1 MAEDLG
7 LEPAP
12 TDRESST
19 VSTSVEAIRGEL
31 ARAKV
36 ATTTLNFIVWIDDAA
51 RREWVLERAGM
62 LAEKHPSLM
71 LVFDHTGA
79 RSGDAT
85 VTTVRHDTQ
94 AYTVQ
99 GERVDVDVS
108 NADAATVAGYVTA
121 LCSPGVPT
129 VLWWT
134 GRHEGSREIFYA
146 LLPHV
151 QTLLFDS
158 SGGARDE
165 SAMRAIVDF
174 HRAHPEVVLRD
185 LAWMRLL
192 PWQDMIADFFDAPG
206 LLEELYTIRAL
217 HIASGSDSEAFY
229 LGGWLASSLGWKPSG
244 RDAFIDARGKPV
256 AFKRKRLGDIRRV
269 QSICLDSE
277 TSWYHGEV
285 TEDPGVVRLW
295 VEGEHAR
302 EPRLFPL
309 KAIDN
314 ASLLERA
321 VLEPGTD
328 ELFETALQSAGTL
341 LGE

>member
-7 LEPAP
+7 L
-12 TDRESST
+12 ESST

-31 ARAKV
+31 ARTKI
-36 ATTTLNFIVWIDDAA
+36 ATTTLNFIVWIDDPA

-62 LAEKHPSLM
+62 LAEKHPSMM

-79 RSGDAT
+79 QHGEAT

-94 AYTVQ
+94 ATYTVQ
-99 GERVDVDVS
+99 GERVDIDVS
-108 NADAATVAGYVTA
+108 KADAATVAGYVTG
-121 LCSPGVPT
+121 LCSPSVPT

-134 GRHEGSREIFYA
+134 GRQEGSREIFYA
-146 LLPHV
+146 VLPHV
-151 QTLLFDS
+151 QTLVFDS

-165 SAMRAIVDF
+165 AGLRALVDF
-174 HRAHPEVVLRD
+174 HRQHPDVVLRD

-192 PWQDMIADFFDAPG
+192 PWQDMIADFFDDPG
-206 LLEELYTIRAL
+206 LIEELFTIRAL
-217 HIASGSDSEAFY
+217 HISSGSDSEAFY

-244 RDAFIDARGKPV
+244 RDAFTDARGKPV

-285 TEDPGVVRLW
+285 TEDPAVVKLW

-309 KAIDN
+309 KAVDN

-341 LGE
+341 LG

>member
-7 LEPAP
+7 V
-12 TDRESST
+12 ESST

-31 ARAKV
+31 ARTKV
-36 ATTTLNFIVWIDDAA
+36 ATKTLNFIVWIDDAA
-51 RREWVLERAGM
+51 RRDWVLERAGM
-62 LAEKHPSLM
+62 LAEKHPSMM
-71 LVFDHTGA
+71 LVFDHTGGC
-79 RSGDAT
+79 RGEAT

-94 AYTVQ
+94 ATYTVQ
-99 GERVDVDVS
+99 GERVDIDVCD
-108 NADAATVAGYVTA
+108 ADAATVAGYVTG
-121 LCSPGVPT
+121 LCSPSVPT

-134 GRHEGSREIFYA
+134 GRQEGSREIFYA
-146 LLPHV
+146 VLPHV
-151 QTLLFDS
+151 QTLVFDS

-165 SAMRAIVDF
+165 SALRALVDF
-174 HRAHPEVVLRD
+174 HRQHPDVVLRD

-206 LLEELYTIRAL
+206 LLEELWTIRAL

-244 RDAFIDARGKPV
+244 RDAFTDARGKPV

-285 TEDPGVVRLW
+285 TEDPGVVKLW

-309 KAIDN
+309 KAVDN

-321 VLEPGTD
+321 VLEPGSD
-328 ELFETALQSAGTL
+328 ELFETALRSAGTL
-341 LGE
+341 LG

>member
-1 MAEDLG
+1 
-7 LEPAP
+7 
-12 TDRESST
+12 
-19 VSTSVEAIRGEL
+19 
-31 ARAKV
+31 
-36 ATTTLNFIVWIDDAA
+36 
-51 RREWVLERAGM
+51 M

-71 LVFDHTGA
+71 LIFDHTGA
-79 RSGDAT
+79 RAGDAT

-94 AYTVQ
+94 AAFSVQ

-108 NADAATVAGYVTA
+108 DADAATVAGYVTG
-121 LCSPGVPT
+121 LCSPSVPT

-134 GRHEGSREIFYA
+134 GRQEGSREIFYA

-165 SAMRAIVDF
+165 SAMRAIVEF
-174 HRAHPEVVLRD
+174 HRQHPEVVLRD

-192 PWQDMIADFFDAPG
+192 PWQDMVANFFDDPA
-206 LLEELYTIRAL
+206 LREELYTIRSL

-229 LGGWLASSLGWKPSG
+229 LGGWLASNLGWTPSG
-244 RDAFIDARGKPV
+244 RDAFTDARGKPV
-256 AFKRKRLGDIRRV
+256 EFKRKRIGDIRRV

-285 TEDPGVVRLW
+285 AEEDAGVVRIW

-321 VLEPGTD
+321 VLEPGSD
-328 ELFETALQSAGTL
+328 ELFEAALQSAGTL
-341 LGE
+341 LG

>member
-1 MAEDLG
+1 MDGCFSASI
-7 LEPAP
+7 P
-12 TDRESST
+12 
-19 VSTSVEAIRGEL
+19 
-31 ARAKV
+31 
-36 ATTTLNFIVWIDDAA
+36 A
-51 RREWVLERAGM
+51 RRQWVLERAGM
-62 LAEKHPSLM
+62 LAEKHPSMM

-79 RSGDAT
+79 RRGDAM

-94 AYTVQ
+94 ATYTVQ
-99 GERVDVDVS
+99 GERVDIDVS
-108 NADAATVAGYVTA
+108 DADAATVAGYVTG
-121 LCSPGVPT
+121 LCSPSVPT

-134 GRHEGSREIFYA
+134 GRQEGSREIFFA

-151 QTLLFDS
+151 QTLVFDS

-165 SAMRAIVDF
+165 AGLRALVDF
-174 HRAHPEVVLRD
+174 HREHPDVVLRD

-192 PWQDMIADFFDAPG
+192 PWQDMIADFFDDPG
-206 LLEELYTIRAL
+206 LSEELYTIRAL
-217 HIASGSDSEAFY
+217 HISSGSDSEAFY

-244 RDAFIDARGKPV
+244 RDAFTDARGKPV
-256 AFKRKRLGDIRRV
+256 SFKRKRLGDIRRV

-285 TEDPGVVRLW
+285 TEDPSVVKLW

-309 KAIDN
+309 KAVDN

-341 LGE
+341 LG

>member
-1 MAEDLG
+1 VAEDLS
-7 LEPAP
+7 L
-12 TDRESST
+12 ESST

-31 ARAKV
+31 ARTKV

-51 RREWVLERAGM
+51 RRDWVLERAGM
-62 LAEKHPSLM
+62 LAEKHPSMM

-79 RSGDAT
+79 QHGEAT

-94 AYTVQ
+94 ATYTVQ
-99 GERVDVDVS
+99 GERVDIDVS
-108 NADAATVAGYVTA
+108 NADAATVVGYVTG
-121 LCSPGVPT
+121 LCSPSVPT

-134 GRHEGSREIFYA
+134 GRQEGSREIFYA

-151 QTLLFDS
+151 QTLVFDS

-165 SAMRAIVDF
+165 SAMRALVDF
-174 HRAHPEVVLRD
+174 HREHPDVVLRD

-192 PWQDMIADFFDAPG
+192 PWQDMIADFFDDPG
-206 LLEELYTIRAL
+206 LLEELFTIRAL
-217 HIASGSDSEAFY
+217 HISSGSDSEAFY
-229 LGGWLASSLGWKPSG
+229 LGGWLASSLNWKPSG
-244 RDAFIDARGKPV
+244 RDAFTDARGKPV

-285 TEDPGVVRLW
+285 TEDPGVVKLW

-309 KAIDN
+309 KAVDN

-341 LGE
+341 LG

>member
-1 MAEDLG
+1 MAEDLS
-7 LEPAP
+7 
-12 TDRESST
+12 RESAT
-19 VSTSVEAIRGEL
+19 VSTSVEAIRAAL
-31 ARAKV
+31 AGTKIS
-36 ATTTLNFIVWIDDAA
+36 TSTLNFIVWIDDAA
-51 RREWVLERAGM
+51 RRDWVLERAAM
-62 LAEKHPSLM
+62 LAEKHPSVL
-71 LVFDHTGA
+71 LVFDHTGVRA
-79 RSGDAT
+79 GDAT
-85 VTTVRHDTQ
+85 VTTAPRGADA
-94 AYTVQ
+94 AYTVR
-99 GERVDVDVS
+99 GERVDIDVS
-108 NADAATVAGYVTA
+108 DADATTVVGYVTG
-121 LCSPGVPT
+121 LCSPSVPT

-134 GRHEGSREIFYA
+134 GRQEGSREIFYA

-165 SAMRAIVDF
+165 SAMRAIVGF
-174 HRAHPEVVLRD
+174 HREHPEVVLRD

-192 PWQDMIADFFDAPG
+192 PWQDMIADFFDEPDMS
-206 LLEELYTIRAL
+206 EELYTIRSL

-229 LGGWLASSLGWKPSG
+229 LGGWLASRLGWKPSG
-244 RDAFIDARGKPV
+244 RDAFTDARGKTV
-256 AFKRKRLGDIRRV
+256 TFARKRIGDIRRV

-328 ELFETALQSAGTL
+328 ELFENALQSAGTL
-341 LGE
+341 LG

>member
-1 MAEDLG
+1 VAQDLSRHS
-7 LEPAP
+7 A
-12 TDRESST
+12 T
-19 VSTSVEAIRGEL
+19 VSASVEAIRAEL
-31 ARAKV
+31 AHTAI
-36 ATTTLNFIVWIDDAA
+36 TTSTLNFLVWIDDPA
-51 RREWVLERAGM
+51 RRDWVIERATM
-62 LAEKHPSLM
+62 LAEKHPSLL

-79 RSGDAT
+79 HAGEAT
-85 VTTVRHDTQ
+85 VTTVPHH
-94 AYTVQ
+94 AESSFTVR
-99 GERVDVDVS
+99 GERVDIDVAH
-108 NADAATVAGYVTA
+108 ADAITVAGYVTG
-121 LCSPGVPT
+121 LYRPSVPT

-134 GRHEGSREIFYA
+134 GRQEGSREIFYA
-146 LLPHV
+146 VLPHV

-165 SAMRAIVDF
+165 SAMRAIVGF
-174 HRAHPEVVLRD
+174 HREHPEVVLRD

-192 PWQDMIADFFDAPG
+192 PWQDMIADFFDDPG
-206 LLEELYTIRAL
+206 LEEELYTIRAL

-229 LGGWLASSLGWKPSG
+229 LGGWLASRLGWKPSG
-244 RDAFIDARGKPV
+244 RDAFTDARGKPV
-256 AFKRKRLGDIRRV
+256 RFLRKRIGDIRRV

-285 TEDPGVVRLW
+285 TGEDAGTVRIW

-328 ELFETALQSAGTL
+328 ELFENALQSAGTL
-341 LGE
+341 LG